1 MSQNLVT
8 FKGNQEGI
16 YIYIKE
22 GNFQIIKDQLECKLK
37 RAGTFFRGAKVINI
51 KGKKLSKEETEE
63 LKGIIKNKYGL
74 CYDEIKEKQSV
85 LTGGSDLMN
94 NTFFDGIQEGQTKF
108 INTTIRSGQSIEYD
122 GNVVVIGDINPGG
135 LVTAKGNIIVLG
147 ALRGV
152 AHAGSDG
159 NRQAIVAAFCLQP
172 TQLRIA
178 DMIARRPDYEIK
190 ASKWPEIARIND
202 DIVLIEPYLPKK

>member
-1 MSQNLVT
+1 VT

-22 GNFQIIKDQLECKLK
+22 GNFQIIKEQLEHKLK
-37 RAGTFFRGAKVINI
+37 KAGTFFRGAKVINI
-51 KGKKLSKEETEE
+51 KGKKLSTEETEE
-63 LKGIIKNKYGL
+63 IKGIIKNKYGL
-74 CYDEIKEKQSV
+74 FIDEVKEDKQSR
-85 LTGGSDLMN
+85 LSDDISSIN

-108 INTTIRSGQSIEYD
+108 INTTIRSGQAIEYD
-122 GNVVVIGDINPGG
+122 GNVVIIGDINPGG
-135 LVTAKGNIIVLG
+135 IVTAKGNIIVLG

-159 NRQAIVAAFCLQP
+159 NRQAIVAAFLLQP

-178 DMIARRPDYEIK
+178 DVIARRPDYEIQ
-190 ASKWPEIARIND
+190 ASRWPEIAKIEENA
-202 DIVLIEPYLPKK
+202 VLIEPYLPKK